1 MKKLISISLLVI
13 LASCGSIDTAAL
25 IQKSDV
31 IISTP
36 DERIVWIKDDQ
47 HGAALYEYWQ
57 NGTFGPAEVHLVS
70 VEKFEKMETWTSLK
84 K

>member
-13 LASCGSIDTAAL
+13 LASCGSADTVAL
-25 IQKSDV
+25 VQKSDIV
-31 IISTP
+31 ISTP

-57 NGTFGPAEVHLVS
+57 KGTFGEVEVHLVS
-70 VEKFEKMETWTSLK
+70 TEKFEKMETWTSLK